1 MSKTATISV
10 RVDEELKSEAEQV
23 FGLLGLTSS
32 QAITI
37 FYRQVA
43 LQRGLP
49 FAVRLPQIPKASA
62 IAEAVRGKYAALP
75 TSSTEFAHRKVQEIA
90 LEQ

>member
-23 FGLLGLTSS
+23 FDLLGLTSS

-43 LQRGLP
+43 LLRGLP
-49 FAVRLPQIPKASA
+49 FAVRLPQSA
-62 IAEAVRGKYAALP
+62 KMPTHAHGVRGKYAALP
-75 TSSTEFAHRKVQEIA
+75 TSSEEFARRKAQEIA
-90 LEQ
+90 LER